1 MWFALRTSTEVLGGK
16 KGTQVEVDERAR
28 QRALGPPDAEALHA
42 ELVHHLTHQ
51 LDGTVRPVPT
61 DYWDKQAYERRI
73 SRERFCLD
81 RSGGIAHDSC
91 FLRDLCKALDE
102 ARREQ
107 WLWSRGVHEKQI
119 GTRWEYGSP
128 EYLALKKQGGEGV
141 EGFAAAGANLL
152 PAT

>member
-1 MWFALRTSTEVLGGK
+1 MGGCTRIQETLLG
-16 KGTQVEVDERAR
+16 QAS
-28 QRALGPPDAEALHA
+28 
-42 ELVHHLTHQ
+42 VH
-51 LDGTVRPVPT
+51 
-61 DYWDKQAYERRI
+61 ERRI

-81 RSGGIAHDSC
+81 RSGGIASDSV